1 MTTYIVS
8 YIVSAALA
16 IVGLAV
22 GSFLNVCTD
31 RLPADESV
39 IRLPSHCNSCKRK
52 LQWRYLI
59 PVFSYLWLRGRCR
72 YCEAHIPL
80 RIPLV
85 ELATAIIFGLLTW
98 HYGLSPQL
106 VMALIYACLFL
117 IIFVIDLERQLIL
130 YAVIFPAMAL
140 AFIFSFFWGG
150 FGAYT
155 ASSTAWWTTWP
166 HIANAH
172 LDGMTS
178 ALLGGAV
185 GLVFMILPY
194 LVSRAHYGTEGMGQG
209 DIYLAVLIG
218 LATGFPLVIVALIMG
233 IIVGGVVAVSLLLLK
248 LKKRKDPIPFGPFLA
263 AAAMVT
269 LVWGVQ
275 ILDWYSG
282 LM

>member
-1 MTTYIVS
+1 MTT

-22 GSFLNVCTD
+22 GSFLNVCID
-31 RLPADESV
+31 RLPADESI

-52 LQWRYLI
+52 IQWRYLV

-72 YCEAHIPL
+72 YCGAHIPL
-80 RIPLV
+80 RILLV
-85 ELATAIIFGLLTW
+85 ELATAIMFGLLTW

-106 VMALIYACLFL
+106 VMALIYACFFL
-117 IIFVIDLERQLIL
+117 LIFVIDLERQLIL
-130 YAVIFPAMAL
+130 YTVIFPAMAL
-140 AFIFSFFWGG
+140 AFIFSFFWGEG
-150 FGAYT
+150 LEGY
-155 ASSTAWWTTWP
+155 WP

-172 LDGMTS
+172 LDGMAS

-194 LVSRAHYGTEGMGQG
+194 LVSRAHYGTEGMGEG
-209 DIYLAVLIG
+209 DIYLAALIG

-248 LKKRKDPIPFGPFLA
+248 IRKRKDPIPFGPFLA

-275 ILDWYSG
+275 ILEWYSG

>member
-1 MTTYIVS
+1 M
-8 YIVSAALA
+8 
-16 IVGLAV
+16 
-22 GSFLNVCTD
+22 F
-31 RLPADESV
+31 
-39 IRLPSHCNSCKRK
+39 
-52 LQWRYLI
+52 
-59 PVFSYLWLRGRCR
+59 
-72 YCEAHIPL
+72 
-80 RIPLV
+80 V

-106 VMALIYACLFL
+106 IMALIYACLFL

-150 FGAYT
+150 FGEY
-155 ASSTAWWTTWP
+155 WP
-166 HIANAH
+166 HIANAP
-172 LDGMTS
+172 LDGMAS
-178 ALLGGAV
+178 ALFGGAV

-209 DIYLAVLIG
+209 DIYLAALIG

-263 AAAMVT
+263 AAAVVT
-269 LVWGVQ
+269 LIWGVQ

>member
-1 MTTYIVS
+1 MTT

-16 IVGLAV
+16 VLGLAV
-22 GSFLNVCTD
+22 GSFLNVCID

-39 IRLPSHCNSCKRK
+39 VRLPSHCASCKRK
-52 LQWRYLI
+52 LQWRYLV

-72 YCEAHIPL
+72 YCGAHIPL
-80 RIPLV
+80 RILLV

-117 IIFVIDLERQLIL
+117 ITFVIDLERQLIL

-140 AFIFSFFWGG
+140 AFIFSFFWDG
-150 FGAYT
+150 FGAY
-155 ASSTAWWTTWP
+155 WP

-172 LDGMTS
+172 LDGMAS
-178 ALLGGAV
+178 ALLGGAM

-194 LVSRAHYGTEGMGQG
+194 LISRMHYGTEGMGQG
-209 DIYLAVLIG
+209 DIYLAALIG

-269 LVWGVQ
+269 LIWGVQ

>member
-1 MTTYIVS
+1 MTIYIVS
-8 YIVSAALA
+8 TALA

-22 GSFLNVCTD
+22 GSFLNVCID
-31 RLPADESV
+31 RLPADESI

-52 LQWRYLI
+52 LQWRYLV
-59 PVFSYLWLRGRCR
+59 PVFSYLWLRGRCH
-72 YCEAHIPL
+72 YCGARIPIRL
-80 RIPLV
+80 PLV

-98 HYGLSPQL
+98 HYFDQSPQL

-117 IIFVIDLERQLIL
+117 LIFVIDLERQLIL
-130 YAVIFPAMAL
+130 YVVIFPGMAL

-150 FGAYT
+150 FGPY
-155 ASSTAWWTTWP
+155 WP
-166 HIANAH
+166 HIANAY
-172 LDGMTS
+172 LDGMAS

-185 GLVFMILPY
+185 GLVFMMLPY

-209 DIYLAVLIG
+209 DIYLAALIG

-233 IIVGGVVAVSLLLLK
+233 IIIGGIVAVSLLLLK
-248 LKKRKDPIPFGPFLA
+248 IRKRKDPIPFGPFLA

-269 LVWGVQ
+269 LIWGAQ

-282 LM
+282 LV

>member
-1 MTTYIVS
+1 MTT

-22 GSFLNVCTD
+22 GSFLNVCID

-39 IRLPSHCNSCKRK
+39 IRLPSHCNSCKQK

-72 YCEAHIPL
+72 YCGAYIPI
-80 RIPLV
+80 RIMFV
-85 ELATAIIFGLLTW
+85 ELATAIMFGLLTW

-150 FGAYT
+150 FGEYWPQ
-155 ASSTAWWTTWP
+155 AS
-166 HIANAH
+166 IANTNTY
-172 LDGMTS
+172 LDGTAS